1 MVDINVSGQSLHAKS
16 YTTDFMLEIQQT
28 QSKLENYI
36 TKSTYASNAEKKQVI
51 VRYGEV
57 EMSEITGNSDNITYE
72 ELSSAQR
79 WVQGKAYDVTLSYN
93 EYTQGPLTEQR
104 IRDAIVMAQMAAVK
118 RKTDEVILASLFTS
132 ALSGT
137 DGTSTTSYTSGNTI
151 AADVGASAN
160 TGLNIAKWEALKEKM
175 EQNELD
181 KEALAEQGG
190 AVAIL
195 TQKSHTDLRKMVE
208 TFNDDYKA
216 SYGVVRDPAGNI
228 SKFYGF
234 DIVSFSTERLAK
246 FDNINAR
253 LLNGSLRRIP
263 VFTKK
268 AIELCKW
275 NVDIVEA
282 RENNNKRGKVTDFY
296 AAVNL
301 GATRVDEK
309 LVYDIQVT
317 E

>member
-16 YTTDFMLEIQQT
+16 YTTNFMLEIQQT
-28 QSKLENYI
+28 QSKLENYV

-57 EMSEITGNSDNITYE
+57 EMSEITGNSDNLNYE

-79 WVQGKAYDVTLSYN
+79 WVQGKAYDVSLSYN

-104 IRDAIVMAQMAAVK
+104 VRDAIVMAQMASVR
-118 RKTDEVILASLFTS
+118 RKIDEVILEALFAAS
-132 ALSGT
+132 LSGT
-137 DGTSTTSYTSGNTI
+137 DGTSTTSYASGNTI
-151 AADVGASAN
+151 AADVGASAD
-160 TGLNIAKWEALKEKM
+160 TGLNIAKWEALKETM
-175 EQNELD
+175 EKNELD
-181 KEALAEQGG
+181 REAIAEQGG

-208 TFNDDYKA
+208 TFDDDYKA
-216 SYGVVRDPAGNI
+216 SFGVVRDASGNI
-228 SKFYGF
+228 SQFYGF
-234 DIVSFSTERLAK
+234 NIVTFSTDRLAK
-246 FDNINAR
+246 FKTSSR
-253 LLNGSLRRIP
+253 LLNGALRRIP

-275 NVDIVEA
+275 NVDIMEA
-282 RENNNKRGKVTDFY
+282 RENKNKRGKVTDFY

-309 LVYDIQVT
+309 CVYDIQVT